1 MPHTLRKFV
10 WGETTV
16 KHSILLIGQS
26 NMAGRGYTNEVLPM
40 INKRLF
46 ILRNG
51 LWRPMYVPVN
61 PDRVTSGINLS
72 ESFADLY
79 ARDHDVQVGIIP
91 CADGGSSLDQWAE
104 GSILFDHACYMAE
117 LASRTSN
124 IVAVLWHQGESD
136 SSADKAPLY
145 EEKLRFIL
153 SAFRKRLGLEHA
165 PFLLGGLG
173 DFLVQNPDPVRC
185 EKFQDYDKVNQA
197 LQRIATK
204 EKAVGF
210 VSAEGLVHNGDYLH
224 FSAQSLRTFGERYYE
239 AFLQLEDKEY
249 AFEER
254 TTADAGIKTG
264 LENL

>member
-1 MPHTLRKFV
+1 M
-10 WGETTV
+10 
-16 KHSILLIGQS
+16 HSILLIGQS
-26 NMAGRGYTNEVLPM
+26 NMAGRGYANEVLP
-40 INKRLF
+40 IKNKRLF
-46 ILRNG
+46 VLRNG

-61 PDRVTSGINLS
+61 PDRMTAGINLS

-79 ARDHDVQVGIIP
+79 AKGHDVDVGIIP
-91 CADGGSSLDQWAE
+91 CADGGTSLDQWRV
-104 GSILFDHACYMAE
+104 GGILFDHACYMAE

-153 SAFRKRLGLEHA
+153 SAFRKRLGLEHI

-173 DFLVQNPDPVRC
+173 AFLVQNPDPDRC
-185 EKFQDYDKVNQA
+185 KKFQDYHKVNKA
-197 LQRIATK
+197 LQRLAAT
-204 EKAVGF
+204 ENAVGF
-210 VSAEGLVHNGDYLH
+210 VPAEGLGHNGDYLH
-224 FSAQSLRTFGERYYE
+224 FSAQSLRIFGERYYE

>member
-1 MPHTLRKFV
+1 M
-10 WGETTV
+10 

-26 NMAGRGYTNEVLPM
+26 NMAGRGFANEVLP
-40 INKRLF
+40 IKNKNLF
-46 ILRNG
+46 VLRNG
-51 LWRPMYVPVN
+51 LWRRMYVPVN
-61 PDRVTSGINLS
+61 PDRVTAGINLS

-117 LASRTSN
+117 LASRTSS

-145 EEKLRFIL
+145 EEKLRLIL
-153 SAFRKRLGLEHA
+153 NAFRKRLGLEDV
-165 PFLLGGLG
+165 PLLLGGLG
-173 DFLVQNPDPVRC
+173 DFLVQNPDPLRC
-185 EKFQDYDKVNQA
+185 EKFRDYNKVNQA
-197 LQRIATK
+197 LARIAAT
-204 EKAVGF
+204 EKAMGF
-210 VSAEGLVHNGDYLH
+210 VSAEGLVDNSDYLH

-239 AFLQLEDKEY
+239 AFLKLEDKNRV
-249 AFEER
+249 FEEK
-254 TTADAGIKTG
+254 TTADAGIKSG